1 MKTCFALL
9 TLTLLTRSLYAQTP
23 LTSSQAYEYLQ
34 NERSRADKLHDG
46 MAHPPADS
54 VQKAEQI
61 LRDALT
67 YYHRP
72 DIQKLAQE
80 NKYLL
85 ARKGDILFDLS
96 AIQIKQG
103 KLDEAVETLRYDLD
117 GSSASAYISFM
128 ERDSTFARI
137 RHNPYIVSKI
147 AQQRVMQNIFNSD
160 ALKTAYQPNLS
171 DAEKVAGLSKLWSE
185 AKYNFAYFDQIPDVN
200 WDSVYLAYLPKVQAT
215 RNTVEYYR
223 TLKQFYALL
232 RDGHTDVW
240 TNSGPLADSV
250 YSRPPLSA
258 QLIEGRVFVQ
268 QVRHDSL
275 RQSGIMPG
283 LEITRIDNIP
293 VVEYANRFVRPYQSG
308 STIQNVDVQT
318 YTYNLLRGAKTR
330 PVSVTFRDRTGAEFT
345 RMLLRSGY
353 PAQTPFESVVV
364 KMLPGN
370 VAYVQLNEFE
380 SNKGVRRFTA
390 AFDTIASSN
399 ALILDVRQNGG
410 GDSGNGWNILSYL
423 TDKEFG
429 VGSYKSRLYSPVR
442 RARGNGVVFEEVD
455 AGNTWAA
462 NKTKQYTKP
471 VVVLTSGMT
480 FSAAEDF
487 CVAFDAMKRG
497 KLMGE
502 PTGGSTGQPLSFAL
516 PGGIMARVC
525 TKRDMYPDGTEWVGK
540 GIQPDMPVSP
550 TVADVQAGRDT
561 VLEAALTYLG
571 AKKAPETGKRKKT
584 K

>member
-1 MKTCFALL
+1 MKTFPALL
-9 TLTLLTRSLYAQTP
+9 TLTLLMGSVYAQTP
-23 LTSSQAYEYLQ
+23 LTSDQAYEYLQ
-34 NERSRADKLHDG
+34 SERGRADKLHDG
-46 MAHPPADS
+46 IARPPADS
-54 VQKAEQI
+54 LKKAEQI

-67 YYHRP
+67 YYYRP

-96 AIQIKQG
+96 AVQIKQG
-103 KLDEAVETLRYDLD
+103 KLDEAVESLRYDLD
-117 GSSASAYISFM
+117 GSHAAAYIGFM
-128 ERDSTFARI
+128 ERDSTFALI
-137 RHNPYIVSKI
+137 RKNPYIA
-147 AQQRVMQNIFNSD
+147 AQINRQRVMRNIFDSN
-160 ALKTAYQPNLS
+160 ALKTSYQPNLS

-200 WDSVYLAYLPKVQAT
+200 WDSAYLAYIPKVQAT

-240 TNSGPLADSV
+240 VNSGPLADSV
-250 YSRPPLSA
+250 YGRPPLSA
-258 QLIEGRVFVQ
+258 QLIEGRVFIQ

-275 RQSGIMPG
+275 MQSGITPG
-283 LEITRIDNIP
+283 LEITRVDNVP
-293 VVEYANRFVRPYQSG
+293 VVDYANRFVRPYQSG
-308 STIQNVDVQT
+308 STTQNVDVQT
-318 YTYNLLRGAKTR
+318 YNYNLLRGPKDR
-330 PVSVTFRDRTGAEFT
+330 PVSITFRDRTGREFS
-345 RMLLRSGY
+345 RMLPRSGY
-353 PAQTPFESVVV
+353 SAQTPFGSVAI
-364 KMLPGN
+364 KILPGN
-370 VAYVQLNEFE
+370 VAYVQLNEFD
-380 SNKGVRRFTA
+380 SNKGVKRFTA
-390 AFDTIASSN
+390 AFDTIANSN

-410 GDSGNGWNILSYL
+410 GNSGNGWNILSYL

-442 RARGNGVVFEEVD
+442 RARGENVVFEEVD
-455 AGNTWAA
+455 AGNTWSA
-462 NKTKQYTKP
+462 NKKKQYTKP

-516 PGGIMARVC
+516 PGGLMARVC

-540 GIQPDMPVSP
+540 GIQPDILVNP

-561 VLEAALTYLG
+561 VLEAALAYLNG
-571 AKKAPETGKRKKT
+571 KETGGKDPRKKT